1 MSEQIIESLKGTTIG
16 PSDWME
22 IDQDRINAFADA
34 TLDHQYIHVDVERAA
49 TTPFGATIAH
59 GFLTLSLMVHL
70 IDGLTPE
77 IPGTV
82 MGINYGFDK
91 IRFLNPVVVGSRIR
105 LTGTVV
111 DVQLKAENRY
121 LATYDCTVEIEGE
134 ERPALVARWLA
145 MVVTA

>member
-1 MSEQIIESLKGTTIG
+1 
-16 PSDWME
+16 ME

-70 IDGLTPE
+70 TEGLTPE
-77 IPGTV
+77 IPGAV

-91 IRFLNPVVVGSRIR
+91 IRFLNPVAVGSRIR
-105 LTGTVV
+105 LTGTVSNIE
-111 DVQLKAENRY
+111 LKAENRY

-134 ERPALVARWLA
+134 ERPALIARWLA